1 MAIVTKTYYDNTYNF
16 SQNRKYWNVT
26 YSFTDITAIGND
38 FKITCP
44 SIVAKFNYVSSYLSY
59 VNYYQLGVY
68 VNTVKIGD
76 YSTNFGWNGRNYDLP
91 AGSSSSDAIAL
102 GEVNTN
108 YTLTPSTYLA
118 TQRTIRTN
126 NIFTSSNKTTRVVDV
141 VFNWRLKL
149 LTTDSSYP
157 NTSESSIY
165 SSQYEDFVVGTV
177 TLDVPPTATL
187 GTPTYAIPYASVG
200 AYTVPITS
208 AEAYYGGDISKVT
221 LTVGQDSTVQTYSTP
236 TISNQT
242 ISVTP
247 TIAGTYTPTV
257 TIEDSRGQI
266 ATHTL
271 PQITVNPYNVPSVSF
286 DVYRTN
292 NIGIKNDEGHY
303 ALIQST
309 ISYTDAIATLTE
321 PSIQID
327 GVDLSSLANAS
338 VTWYKTWSNTSG
350 VSNVISNWT
359 TLVPQNHTV
368 TIYGLIDWKYST
380 TGNFAE
386 DISYQITLV
395 ANDSLN
401 GHSTPITQT
410 MSTAFYTID
419 FQAGGKEIAF
429 GAPAN
434 DSLTSHPN
442 GLFKCAMDAQFG
454 GNAKFD
460 GNVGFDGDVEFG
472 GNVVG
477 IRGSV
482 IGEIKAYAGLSIPD
496 GWLECDGSEVS
507 KTKYPNLYV
516 AIGDLWGV
524 PNSSSNFKL
533 PNLKG
538 RVPVGHDSTDE
549 NFGTVG
555 GTGGAKSREL
565 CAAIGACND
574 GPSTLGYIA
583 DAPTTY
589 QSSNGASYVVRGAS
603 FESMRHWNH
612 STPVT
617 ERYSSNR
624 ATSFLQPYA
633 VIKYII
639 CAI

>member
-1 MAIVTKTYYDNTYNF
+1 MATVTKTYYDNTYNF
-16 SQNRKYWNVT
+16 SQDRKYWNVT

-59 VNYYQLGVY
+59 VNWYQLGVY
-68 VNTVKIGD
+68 VNTVKIGG
-76 YSTNFGWNGRNYDLP
+76 YSTNFGWNGQNYDLP
-91 AGSSSSDAIAL
+91 AGSSSSNAIAS

-157 NTSESSIY
+157 NASEYSIY

-221 LTVGQDSTVQTYSTP
+221 LTVGQDSTVRTYSTT

-247 TIAGTYTPTV
+247 TMAGTYTPTV
-257 TIEDSRGQI
+257 TVEDSRGQI
-266 ATHTL
+266 ATYTL
-271 PQITVNPYNVPSVSF
+271 PQITVNPYNVPSTSF

-327 GVDLSSLANAS
+327 GVDLSSLTNAS

-359 TLVPQNHTV
+359 TLVPQNHMV
-368 TIYGLIDWKYST
+368 TIYGLIDWKYNT

-386 DISYQITLV
+386 DTSYQITLI

-434 DSLTSHPN
+434 DNLTSHPN

-454 GNAKFD
+454 GSAKFD
-460 GNVGFDGDVEFG
+460 GNLALGT
-472 GNVVG
+472 
-477 IRGSV
+477 
-482 IGEIKAYAGLSIPD
+482 ALSIA
-496 GWLECDGSEVS
+496 
-507 KTKYPNLYV
+507 N
-516 AIGDLWGV
+516 
-524 PNSSSNFKL
+524 
-533 PNLKG
+533 
-538 RVPVGHDSTDE
+538 
-549 NFGTVG
+549 G
-555 GTGGAKSREL
+555 GTGATTAAAARSNLGITPDNLGITKLTNAIKTRLPSNKSLTNTYSKCSLAQVIRNGSLFTLSNNEITCGESGIVEVNLTLYCYNGFTADDLVSLACYKNGSLATRVIDRVNMAGAYQMFSKTDYISVSEGDKLSLYAYNVGGSRGVIADETQML
-565 CAAIGACND
+565 VR
-574 GPSTLGYIA
+574 YIA
-583 DAPTTY
+583 
-589 QSSNGASYVVRGAS
+589 
-603 FESMRHWNH
+603 
-612 STPVT
+612 
-617 ERYSSNR
+617 
-624 ATSFLQPYA
+624 
-633 VIKYII
+633 
-639 CAI
+639 

>member
-1 MAIVTKTYYDNTYNF
+1 MATVTKTYYDNTYNL
-16 SQNRKYWNVT
+16 SQDRKYWNVT

-59 VNYYQLGVY
+59 VNWYQLGAY

-76 YSTNFGWNGRNYDLP
+76 YSTNFGWNGQNYDLP
-91 AGSSSSDAIAL
+91 AGSSSSNAIAS

-141 VFNWRLKL
+141 VFNWRLNL
-149 LTTDSSYP
+149 LTTELSYP
-157 NTSESSIY
+157 NTSEYSIY
-165 SSQYEDFVVGTV
+165 NSQYEDFVVGTV

-187 GTPTYAIPYASVG
+187 GTPTYATPHYTGLG

-247 TIAGTYTPTV
+247 TMAGTYTPTV
-257 TIEDSRGQI
+257 TVEDSRGQI
-266 ATHTL
+266 DTYTL
-271 PQITVNPYNVPSVSF
+271 PQITVNPYNVPSTSF

-327 GVDLSSLANAS
+327 GVALSSLTNAS

-368 TIYGLIDWKYST
+368 TIYGLIDWEYST

-386 DISYQITLV
+386 DTSYQITLV

-434 DSLTSHPN
+434 DNLTSHPN

-454 GNAKFD
+454 GSAKFN
-460 GNVGFDGDVEFG
+460 GNLAL
-472 GNVVG
+472 
-477 IRGSV
+477 S
-482 IGEIKAYAGLSIPD
+482 APLSIA
-496 GWLECDGSEVS
+496 
-507 KTKYPNLYV
+507 N
-516 AIGDLWGV
+516 
-524 PNSSSNFKL
+524 
-533 PNLKG
+533 
-538 RVPVGHDSTDE
+538 
-549 NFGTVG
+549 G
-555 GTGGAKSREL
+555 GTGAKTVAGARNALGLGNTSGALPVANGGTGAITASEALSNLKLSEMFAIQGFSKSAGSISGGGSVL
-565 CAAIGACND
+565 VNIDITKSGYKPLAIFRMSLSGTSITAC
-574 GPSTLGYIA
+574 TLYRFGINSDDNTVA
-583 DAPTTY
+583 NVGIKNTGNSATTPTV
-589 QSSNGASYVVRGAS
+589 SIDVLYVK
-603 FESMRHWNH
+603 
-612 STPVT
+612 
-617 ERYSSNR
+617 
-624 ATSFLQPYA
+624 
-633 VIKYII
+633 I
-639 CAI
+639 

>member
-1 MAIVTKTYYDNTYNF
+1 MAVISWTDDDVQFSVDIASSISITATSATTTVTLPSINLKAYTAYWGSGNKLLGLCCNYNF
-16 SQNRKYWNVT
+16 SSNSWNPYWENEKCVTIKNGSTIIKDGLYAHANSYVGNNRYVPAVWDTSPTITTSRLFSSTNKGEKTVSLGLYLPNDAMGTLNRADEDSIAYTKREYSLSTINVT
-26 YSFTDITAIGND
+26 LN
-38 FKITCP
+38 
-44 SIVAKFNYVSSYLSY
+44 
-59 VNYYQLGVY
+59 
-68 VNTVKIGD
+68 
-76 YSTNFGWNGRNYDLP
+76 
-91 AGSSSSDAIAL
+91 
-102 GEVNTN
+102 
-108 YTLTPSTYLA
+108 
-118 TQRTIRTN
+118 
-126 NIFTSSNKTTRVVDV
+126 
-141 VFNWRLKL
+141 
-149 LTTDSSYP
+149 
-157 NTSESSIY
+157 
-165 SSQYEDFVVGTV
+165 
-177 TLDVPPTATL
+177 VPPTATL
-187 GTPTYAIPYASVG
+187 GTPTYATPHYTGLG

-247 TIAGTYTPTV
+247 TMAGTYTPTV
-257 TIEDSRGQI
+257 TVEDSRGQT
-266 ATHTL
+266 ATYTL

-309 ISYTDAIATLTE
+309 IRYTDAIATLTE

-338 VTWYKTWSNTSG
+338 VTWYETWSNTSG

-386 DISYQITLV
+386 GTSYQITLV

-434 DSLTSHPN
+434 DSLTSHPR

-454 GNAKFD
+454 GNLTLGTA
-460 GNVGFDGDVEFG
+460 
-472 GNVVG
+472 
-477 IRGSV
+477 
-482 IGEIKAYAGLSIPD
+482 LSIA
-496 GWLECDGSEVS
+496 
-507 KTKYPNLYV
+507 N
-516 AIGDLWGV
+516 
-524 PNSSSNFKL
+524 
-533 PNLKG
+533 
-538 RVPVGHDSTDE
+538 
-549 NFGTVG
+549 G
-555 GTGGAKSREL
+555 GTGATTVAGARNALGLGNTSGAVPIANGGTGETTAAGARTNLEVKKYTTKTFTSSSQSVSANTYKNIGFSISLAGYKPIGIIAINHGVFEL
-565 CAAIGACND
+565 
-574 GPSTLGYIA
+574 
-583 DAPTTY
+583 
-589 QSSNGASYVVRGAS
+589 
-603 FESMRHWNH
+603 
-612 STPVT
+612 
-617 ERYSSNR
+617 
-624 ATSFLQPYA
+624 A
-633 VIKYII
+633 VIRFMCSSTDASVVLRNVASNAKNVSVTITVLYEEV
-639 CAI
+639 

>member
-1 MAIVTKTYYDNTYNF
+1 MATVTKTYYDNTYNL
-16 SQNRKYWNVT
+16 SQDRKYWNVT

-59 VNYYQLGVY
+59 VNWYQLGAY

-76 YSTNFGWNGRNYDLP
+76 YSTNFGWNGQNYDLP
-91 AGSSSSDAIAL
+91 VGSSSSNAIAS

-108 YTLTPSTYLA
+108 YTLKPSTYLA

-141 VFNWRLKL
+141 VFNWRLNL

-157 NTSESSIY
+157 NTSEYSIY

-177 TLDVPPTATL
+177 ALDVPPTATL

-247 TIAGTYTPTV
+247 TMAGTYTPTV
-257 TIEDSRGQI
+257 TVEDSRGQI
-266 ATHTL
+266 ATYTL
-271 PQITVNPYNVPSVSF
+271 PQITVNPYNVPSTSF

-327 GVDLSSLANAS
+327 GVALSSLTNAS

-368 TIYGLIDWKYST
+368 TIYGLIDWEYST

-386 DISYQITLV
+386 DTSYQITLV

-434 DSLTSHPN
+434 DNLTSHPN

-454 GNAKFD
+454 GSAEFN
-460 GNVGFDGDVEFG
+460 GDVEFG

-507 KTKYPNLYV
+507 KTKYPNLYA
-516 AIGDLWGV
+516 AIGDLWGT

-538 RVPVGHDSTDE
+538 RVPVGYDSADVD
-549 NFGTVG
+549 FDTVG
-555 GTGGAKSREL
+555 DVGGEKTHLLTESEMPSHKHSLNYNVVYEVGGSLRCSKGTYYGWSLTKPTTNNTGGGQAH
-565 CAAIGACND
+565 N
-574 GPSTLGYIA
+574 
-583 DAPTTY
+583 
-589 QSSNGASYVVRGAS
+589 N
-603 FESMRHWNH
+603 M
-612 STPVT
+612 
-617 ERYSSNR
+617 
-624 ATSFLQPYA
+624 QPYA

>member
-1 MAIVTKTYYDNTYNF
+1 MAVISWTDTDTDVQFSVDIASSISITATSATTTVTLPSINLKAYTAYWGSGNKLLGLCCDYNF
-16 SQNRKYWNVT
+16 SNNSWSPYWYPERCVTIKNGSTIIKDELYAHANSYVGNNKYVPAVWGTSPTIATSRLFSSTNKGEKTVSLGLYLPNGAMATLNRVDEGSAAYTKQEYSLSTINVT
-26 YSFTDITAIGND
+26 LN
-38 FKITCP
+38 
-44 SIVAKFNYVSSYLSY
+44 
-59 VNYYQLGVY
+59 
-68 VNTVKIGD
+68 
-76 YSTNFGWNGRNYDLP
+76 
-91 AGSSSSDAIAL
+91 
-102 GEVNTN
+102 
-108 YTLTPSTYLA
+108 
-118 TQRTIRTN
+118 
-126 NIFTSSNKTTRVVDV
+126 
-141 VFNWRLKL
+141 
-149 LTTDSSYP
+149 
-157 NTSESSIY
+157 
-165 SSQYEDFVVGTV
+165 
-177 TLDVPPTATL
+177 VPPTATL
-187 GTPTYAIPYASVG
+187 GTSTYATPHYTGLG

-208 AEAYYGGDISKVT
+208 AKAYYGGDISKVT

-247 TIAGTYTPTV
+247 TMAGTYTPTITV
-257 TIEDSRGQI
+257 EDSRGQT
-266 ATHTL
+266 ATYTL
-271 PQITVNPYNVPSVSF
+271 PQITVNPYNVPSTSF

-309 ISYTDAIATLTE
+309 ISYTDAIATLTK

-359 TLVPQNHTV
+359 TLVPQNHMV
-368 TIYGLIDWKYST
+368 TIYGLIDWKYNT

-386 DISYQITLV
+386 DTSYQITLV

-434 DSLTSHPN
+434 DNLTSHPN

-454 GNAKFD
+454 GSAKFD

-496 GWLECDGSEVS
+496 GWLECNGSEVS
-507 KTKYPNLYV
+507 KEAYPNLYA

-533 PNLKG
+533 PNLAGK
-538 RVPVGHDSTDE
+538 VPVGYNSSDTDFSTI
-549 NFGTVG
+549 GK
-555 GTGGAKSREL
+555 TGGKKTHTLTTTEMPSHSHYVQWAGYNMSLSKSSSSGYSLSHNGSRSKSSGN
-565 CAAIGACND
+565 IITNNVGDGGAHN
-574 GPSTLGYIA
+574 
-583 DAPTTY
+583 
-589 QSSNGASYVVRGAS
+589 N
-603 FESMRHWNH
+603 
-612 STPVT
+612 
-617 ERYSSNR
+617 
-624 ATSFLQPYA
+624 LQPYA
-633 VIKYII
+633 VVKYII
-639 CAI
+639 CAF